1 MAAFFDALRFLTR
14 LPVPS
19 SREEPGFGAR
29 AFPLVGLVV
38 GLLSLGVDLVLGGL
52 DPAVRN
58 VAILGVGALV
68 TGAIH
73 YDGLADTLDA
83 LGGATAEE
91 RLRIMR
97 DGAIGTFAVL
107 GLVFVVAAELAA
119 LSAVS
124 PELRWPAL
132 VLAPVAG
139 RMAMLLCA
147 FDAPLARSEGLGAEF
162 VKRLQ
167 PSDMILA
174 ATTSAALLI
183 VLAGFVGVLAGLLL
197 AAASYTL
204 RTMVT
209 KNLGGVT
216 GDVLGASG
224 KISET
229 LVLLVFAA
237 S

>member
-1 MAAFFDALRFLTR
+1 MRELFDALRFLTR

-29 AFPLVGLVV
+29 AFPLVGLVIGV
-38 GLLSLGVDLVLGGL
+38 LSLGVDLVLGVL

-58 VAILGVGALV
+58 VAILGIGALV

-91 RLRIMR
+91 KLRIMR

-119 LSAVS
+119 LAAVS
-124 PELRWPAL
+124 PELRWEAL
-132 VLAPVAG
+132 VLAPVGG
-139 RMAMLLCA
+139 RTAMLLCA
-147 FDAPLARSEGLGAEF
+147 LDARPARSEGLGTEF
-162 VKRLQ
+162 VERLQ
-167 PSDMILA
+167 PSDVMIA
-174 ATTSAALLI
+174 AGTSAALLI
-183 VLAGFVGVLAGLLL
+183 VLAGFVGVVAGLLV

-204 RTMVT
+204 RAMAT

-224 KISET
+224 KISEA